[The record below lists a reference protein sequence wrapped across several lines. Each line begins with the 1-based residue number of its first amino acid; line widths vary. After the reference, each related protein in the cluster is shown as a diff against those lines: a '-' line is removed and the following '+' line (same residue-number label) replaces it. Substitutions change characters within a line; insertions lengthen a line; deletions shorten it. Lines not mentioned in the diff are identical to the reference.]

1 VPALWRATRVTPTDP
16 GRPRVRPFAAPADHA
31 GFNRSVLTE
40 VSSRRELWHAA
51 QVRPGTGANC
61 VLPDKVPAHNGR
73 FRMNRITLAALAA
86 TTVLFAGPAMAQ
98 QQVDWDKIQIKTTD
112 LGNKTYMLE
121 GQGGNITVAVGTDG
135 IIMVD
140 TQFAPL
146 SDKIKAAIKAIS
158 PLPIKYAILTHY
170 HGDHTG
176 GVANFQ
182 KDGTIALA
190 QDNIRVRLMAGTT
203 NGTTGNKTAP
213 VSGDAIPKETYI
225 GGQKTI
231 EVGGRKAVITH
242 IYNAHTDG
250 DTYVYFADANV
261 ICTGDI
267 MNNNHRYQQVD
278 FANGGDIRGMVRATE
293 EWLKLANDQ
302 TKVVV
307 GHGPLGNKKS
317 VADYNAM
324 VKTARERVEK
334 LFREGKSE
342 DEVVKLNPL
351 KDLNETWQQNDQ
363 QAVNYLKQVYN
374 SFKRS

>member
-1 VPALWRATRVTPTDP
+1 
-16 GRPRVRPFAAPADHA
+16 
-31 GFNRSVLTE
+31 
-40 VSSRRELWHAA
+40 
-51 QVRPGTGANC
+51 
-61 VLPDKVPAHNGR
+61 
-73 FRMNRITLAALAA
+73 MNRITLAALAA
-86 TTVLFAGPAMAQ
+86 TTVLFAGPAIAQ
-98 QQVDWDKIQIKTTD
+98 QQDRSQVQIKTTD

-121 GQGGNITVAVGTDG
+121 GAGGNITVAVGTDG

-140 TQFAPL
+140 TQFADM
-146 SDKIKAAIKAIS
+146 SDKIKAAVKAIS

-182 KDGTIALA
+182 KDGATALA
-190 QDNIRVRLMAGTT
+190 QDNIRVRLLAGTT

-213 VSGDAIPKETYI
+213 LSGDAIPKETYI

-250 DTYVYFADANV
+250 DTYVYFPDANV
-261 ICTGDI
+261 ISTGDI

-307 GHGPLGNKKS
+307 GHGPLANKKS

-324 VKTARERVEK
+324 VKAARERVEK
-334 LFREGKSE
+334 LYREGKSE